1 LVDWIAGLKAKIGS
15 ATCTMAFVRPFVA
28 LQGSNPEAARGHRL
42 LTVSVALAAPEM
54 QPAQHVNCRFKAG
67 LAPTA
72 RAAPTPLFLKNLTL
86 LI

>member
-1 LVDWIAGLKAKIGS
+1 
-15 ATCTMAFVRPFVA
+15 MAFVRPFVA

-42 LTVSVALAAPEM
+42 LTVSEDLAAPEM
-54 QPAQHVNCRFKAG
+54 QPAQHVNCRLETAR
-67 LAPTA
+67 AATA